1 MLTLFLAR
9 HGQTDDSKVDRFCG
23 AREIPLNAEGQAMA
37 EALATY
43 YGSLR
48 WDAIY
53 ASPQLRAQ
61 ETAAPLAKRLGV
73 PVQAL
78 PGLEEIRYGAW
89 EGMMP
94 QEISAQHPDAWR
106 AWNDDPAS
114 VAPPGGESGIE
125 VVRRALRAVA
135 TIRKRHAGGRV
146 MAVTHKAT
154 IRLLI
159 CALLGVELKQFRRRI
174 GQPAGAVNAI
184 EFHPDG
190 ALLTLLGSSCHLGAP
205 G

>member
-23 AREIPLNAEGQAMA
+23 AREVPLNKEGLAMA
-37 EALATY
+37 ESLAAY
-43 YGSLR
+43 YGTLR

-53 ASPQLRAQ
+53 SSPQLRAQ
-61 ETAAPLAKRLGV
+61 ETAAPLARRVGLA
-73 PVQAL
+73 VQTL

-89 EGMMP
+89 EGMMAEDVT
-94 QEISAQHPDAWR
+94 QQQPDAWR
-106 AWNDDPAS
+106 AWDEDPAS
-114 VAPPGGESGIE
+114 NAPPGGESGVD

-135 TIRKRHAGGRV
+135 AIRKRHVGGRV

-174 GQPAGAVNAI
+174 GQPAGAVNSV
-184 EFHPDG
+184 EFHPNG
-190 ALLTLLGSSCHLGAP
+190 ALLTLLGSTCHLGPP